1 MHTKKQLRQIIKKKR
16 KSIAG
21 KELLDEKITELF
33 ISSNLYKNADTI
45 LCYAS
50 LNDEINTDAIIK
62 KALDDGKNVALPLC
76 ENSDGVMNF
85 YIINGFDDLICG
97 HFGVREPNVK
107 KCKMLDDS
115 SNSVIVVPG
124 LCFDR
129 CGFRVG
135 YGKGYYDRYL
145 QNFNLYSVGLCY
157 NNFIIDKVPADIYDK
172 NVDFIVSEYSITVC
186 NDGGKNG

>member
-1 MHTKKQLRQIIKKKR
+1 MHTKKQLRQIIKNKR

-21 KELLDEKITELF
+21 KELIDEKIAELF

-50 LNDEINTDAIIK
+50 LTDEINTDAIIK

-85 YIINGFDDLICG
+85 YIINGFDDLLCG